1 MDLQEK
7 WICRK
12 NRFAGKID
20 LQEKMELQEKW
31 IYRQIGFAGK
41 MDLKEKWI

>member
-12 NRFAGKID
+12 NGFGGKMD
-20 LQEKMELQEKW
+20 LQEN
-31 IYRQIGFAGK
+31 GFAGK
-41 MDLKEKWI
+41 MYL